1 LKFDGKYHTLKVAL
15 TNRQKFSVQARR
27 GYVAPKHMVDPAE
40 QAKQEIEEAVFSQ
53 DELHDLPVELHTQFF
68 KASDAGAKLT
78 VLTHVDLSQI
88 RFRKADGRNW
98 NNLTVVAALFDRNGN
113 LITGSQKVVE
123 MRLLDTTLE
132 RMGRRG
138 ITLKTSFDVKPG
150 AYLVRLVVRDSEA
163 ELITAQNGA
172 VEIPY

>member
-1 LKFDGKYHTLKVAL
+1 MTNGKRFMVE
-15 TNRQKFSVQARR
+15 ARR
-27 GYVAPKHMVDPAE
+27 GYVAPKHMVEPAE

-123 MRLLDTTLE
+123 MRLLDATLE
-132 RMGRRG
+132 RMGHRG
-138 ITLKTSFDVKPG
+138 ITLKTSLHVNPG
-150 AYLVRLVVRDSEA
+150 ADLVRLVVRDSEA

>member
-1 LKFDGKYHTLKVAL
+1 
-15 TNRQKFSVQARR
+15 
-27 GYVAPKHMVDPAE
+27 
-40 QAKQEIEEAVFSQ
+40 
-53 DELHDLPVELHTQFF
+53 VELHTQFF

-113 LITGSQKVVE
+113 LITGSRKVVE